1 MQMCR
6 IYGSFL
12 VRVKYHSLITQI
24 ILFSLAVRVSLAG
37 AVTCYIVTE
46 VRKGNVRLH
55 FMQLVCVM
63 A

>member
-1 MQMCR
+1 M
-6 IYGSFL
+6 
-12 VRVKYHSLITQI
+12 RVKYHSLITQI